1 LTKGA
6 NFDKKRVGDKKM
18 KKCIALTGLIGAL
31 ILSLALV
38 TVAFAEGT
46 VKDGVDKKYKETK
59 DICTVVKK
67 LLSDGMNTKEI
78 TKASIQ
84 LGHDACL
91 VVKCAIE
98 AKGSLEQIITGALE
112 AGATSDVCS
121 RCALEAGA
129 DPAAVAKVLE
139 TGLGYSTPL
148 LGAGLTPIEVGMPGG
163 EPGRGTLS
171 SSGF

>member
-6 NFDKKRVGDKKM
+6 YFDTKRRGDKNM
-18 KKCIALTGLIGAL
+18 KKCIAITGLIAAL
-31 ILSLALV
+31 IVSFG
-38 TVAFAEGT
+38 TVAFAEET
-46 VKDGVDKKYKETK
+46 VKNGVDKKYKETK
-59 DICTVVKK
+59 DICTVVKS
-67 LLSDGMNTKEI
+67 LLSDGMNTKEV

-91 VVKCAIE
+91 VVRCAIE
-98 AKGSLEQIITGALE
+98 ANGSLNQIITGALE

>member
-6 NFDKKRVGDKKM
+6 DFVTKIVGDKKM
-18 KKCIALTGLIGAL
+18 KKCIAITGLIGAL
-31 ILSLALV
+31 IIALGA
-38 TVAFAEGT
+38 VAFADET
-46 VKDGVDKKYKETK
+46 IKDGVDKKYKETK
-59 DICTVVKK
+59 DICAVVKQF
-67 LLSDGMNTKEI
+67 LSDGMNTKEI

-91 VVKCAIE
+91 VVRCAIE
-98 AKGSLEQIITGALE
+98 ANGSLDQIITGALE

-129 DPAAVAKVLE
+129 DPVAVAKALE

-148 LGAGLTPIEVGMPGG
+148 GAGLTPIDVKLPGG
-163 EPGRGTLS
+163 EPGGRTLS

>member
-1 LTKGA
+1 LTKCA
-6 NFDKKRVGDKKM
+6 YFDTKRIGDKKM
-18 KKCIALTGLIGAL
+18 KKCIAITALIGVL
-31 ILSLALV
+31 IVSLV
-38 TVAFAEGT
+38 TVAFSEET
-46 VKDGVDKKYKETK
+46 VKDGVDKKYKETR

-91 VVKCAIE
+91 VVRCAIE
-98 AKGSLEQIITGALE
+98 AKGSLDQIITGALE

-139 TGLGYSTPL
+139 TGLGYSSP
-148 LGAGLTPIEVGMPGG
+148 LGAGLTPIEVKLPGG
-163 EPGRGTLS
+163 ERGGRTLS

>member
-6 NFDKKRVGDKKM
+6 YFDRKRIGDKKM
-18 KKCIALTGLIGAL
+18 KKCIAIIGLIAAL
-31 ILSLALV
+31 IVSLG
-38 TVAFAEGT
+38 TVAFAEET
-46 VKDGVDKKYKETK
+46 VKDAVDKKYKETK
-59 DICTVVKK
+59 DIRTVIIN
-67 LLSDGMNTKEI
+67 LLSEGMNTKEV
-78 TKASIQ
+78 TKSSIL

-98 AKGSLEQIITGALE
+98 ANGSLEQIITGALE

-129 DPAAVAKVLE
+129 DPTAVARALD
-139 TGLGYSTPL
+139 TGLGYSTP
-148 LGAGLTPIEVGMPGG
+148 LGAGLTPIEVKMPGG
-163 EPGRGTLS
+163 EPGKGTLS

>member
-1 LTKGA
+1 
-6 NFDKKRVGDKKM
+6 M
-18 KKCIALTGLIGAL
+18 KKIIAITGLIAAL
-31 ILSLALV
+31 IVSLV
-38 TVAFAEGT
+38 TVAFAEET
-46 VKDGVDKKYKETK
+46 VKDAVDKKYKETK
-59 DICTVVKK
+59 DISTVVKT
-67 LLSDGMNTKEI
+67 LISNGMNVKEV

-91 VVKCAIE
+91 VVKCAVE
-98 AKGSLEQIITGALE
+98 AKGSLDQIIAGALE

-129 DPAAVAKVLE
+129 DPVALAKALE

-148 LGAGLTPIEVGMPGG
+148 GGAGGLTPIEVKMPGG
-163 EPGRGTLS
+163 EPGGGTLS

>member
-1 LTKGA
+1 MYCHNG
-6 NFDKKRVGDKKM
+6 FDRGFDRIIRDR
-18 KKCIALTGLIGAL
+18 CLCRRD
-31 ILSLALV
+31 
-38 TVAFAEGT
+38 

-67 LLSDGMNTKEI
+67 FLSDGMNTKEI

-91 VVKCAIE
+91 VVRCAIE
-98 AKGSLEQIITGALE
+98 ANGSLDQIITGALE

-129 DPAAVAKVLE
+129 DPAAVAKALE

-148 LGAGLTPIEVGMPGG
+148 GAGLTPIDVKLPGG
-163 EPGRGTLS
+163 EPGGGTLS

>member
-6 NFDKKRVGDKKM
+6 YFDTKRVGDNKM
-18 KKCIALTGLIGAL
+18 KKCFAIMGLIAAL
-31 ILSLALV
+31 IVSLG
-38 TVAFAEGT
+38 TVAFSEET
-46 VKDGVDKKYKETK
+46 VKDAVDKKYKETK
-59 DICTVVKK
+59 DIRTVIIN
-67 LLSDGMNTKEI
+67 LLSEGMNTKEV

-98 AKGSLEQIITGALE
+98 AKGSLDQVITGALE

-121 RCALEAGA
+121 RCALVAGA